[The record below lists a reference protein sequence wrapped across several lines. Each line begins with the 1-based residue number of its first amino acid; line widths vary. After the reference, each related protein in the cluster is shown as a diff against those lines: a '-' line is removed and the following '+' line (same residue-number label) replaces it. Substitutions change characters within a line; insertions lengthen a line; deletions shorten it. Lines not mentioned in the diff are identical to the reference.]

1 MTSYARTIGPRIET
15 EIDRLKDRRLLDGAM
30 ATSALVA
37 LADRRLAI
45 EESLTVHAVLS
56 NAELLKI
63 YDPKLALQIYTG
75 YIDKL
80 RGDHEAG
87 KREALEA
94 IAHCGEDIE
103 AIKLIIQVGI
113 AIAKADSNFTADE
126 LEILEEICLRVGVS
140 GLDTL
145 GLAGMRTDQHH

>member
-1 MTSYARTIGPRIET
+1 MTSYARSVGPSLET
-15 EIDRLKDRRLLDGAM
+15 EIERLRDRRLLDGAM

-45 EESLTVHAVLS
+45 EESLTVQAVLA

-63 YDPKLALQIYTG
+63 YDPKLALEVYTR
-75 YIDKL
+75 YVDKL
-80 RGDHEAG
+80 RSDHEAG

-94 IAHCGEDIE
+94 VALCAEDIE

-113 AIAKADSNFTADE
+113 AIAKADSIFSSCE
-126 LEILEEICLRVGVS
+126 LDVLDEICHRVGVA

-145 GLAGMRTDQHH
+145 GLAGMDASRFH